1 MEYPQPSSNGE
12 VTNTDSRFTNLI
24 RSLTPETQYIPTQ
37 INPAD
42 YDVSRLANAGADA
55 ISPASFAAQNQAAA
69 ESQASEQN
77 SQEKENE
84 SDETEKGMKKD
95 DESDGNLLAMIFKII
110 PIGINIVKKGKTI
123 AQGFK
128 EVPIGLGQLIA
139 NVAIMTAILGIDT
152 WVFIVQLCVYLFKL
166 LICTVQK
173 LTDIPKCVVFY
184 FIDVIIFL
192 VVAVIVSILFM
203 IDMIFM
209 IKYWVGMS
217 CVEIFFM
224 SIGMIKVI
232 DEHIYSY
239 ASFRVFRY
247 PDPIINLCYR
257 CSTMGDTSGFW
268 AAAGRMFDDI
278 FVMLPSGI
286 GDPISEIIKGFK
298 HIFAFF
304 G

>member
-12 VTNTDSRFTNLI
+12 VTNTDSRFSNLI
-24 RSLTPETQYIPTQ
+24 QSLTPETQYIPAQ
-37 INPAD
+37 IDPVD
-42 YDVSRLANAGADA
+42 YDMSKLATAGADTV
-55 ISPASFAAQNQAAA
+55 SSMSSAAQDQAAA
-69 ESQASEQN
+69 ESQAAEQN
-77 SQEKENE
+77 SQEKEAE
-84 SDETEKGMKKD
+84 SNETEKGMKKD

-128 EVPIGLGQLIA
+128 EVPIGLSQLIA

-152 WVFIVQLCVYLFKL
+152 FNFAVQLCVYLFKL

-184 FIDVIIFL
+184 FIDVVIFI
-192 VVAVIVSILFM
+192 VIAVIVSILFM

-217 CVEIFFM
+217 CVELFFM
-224 SIGMIKVI
+224 ALGMIKSL
-232 DEHIYSY
+232 DELIHSY
-239 ASFRVFRY
+239 ASVHMFRY

-268 AAAGRMFDDI
+268 TAAGRMFDDI
-278 FVMLPSGI
+278 FIMLPSGI

>member
-24 RSLTPETQYIPTQ
+24 RSLTPDTQYIPTQ
-37 INPAD
+37 IDPAD
-42 YDVSRLANAGADA
+42 YDVSKLVNAGADA
-55 ISPASFAAQNQAAA
+55 ISSASSAAQDQAAA
-69 ESQASEQN
+69 ESQAAEQN
-77 SQEKENE
+77 SQEKEDESNETENGMNKADE
-84 SDETEKGMKKD
+84 SDE
-95 DESDGNLLAMIFKII
+95 NLLAMIFKII
-110 PIGINIVKKGKTI
+110 PIGINIVKKGNTI

-139 NVAIMTAILGIDT
+139 NVAIMTAIVGIDT
-152 WVFIVQLCVYLFKL
+152 FNFAVQLCVYLFKL

-184 FIDVIIFL
+184 FIDVVIFL

-209 IKYWVGMS
+209 IKSWVGIS
-217 CVEIFFM
+217 CVETFFM
-224 SIGMIKVI
+224 AIGMITVI
-232 DEHIYSY
+232 DELVYSH
-239 ASFRVFRY
+239 ASFHVFRY

>member
-24 RSLTPETQYIPTQ
+24 KSLMTKSEYIPTK
-37 INPAD
+37 IDPTD
-42 YDVSRLANAGADA
+42 YDVSKLANAGADA
-55 ISPASFAAQNQAAA
+55 ISSAAASAQDQAAA
-69 ESQASEQN
+69 ESQAAEQN
-77 SQEKENE
+77 SQDKENE
-84 SDETEKGMKKD
+84 ADEDEKGMKKG
-95 DESDGNLLAMIFKII
+95 DESDGNLLAMIFGIVKV
-110 PIGINIVKKGKTI
+110 GINIVKKGKTI

-128 EVPIGLGQLIA
+128 EVPIGLGQLVA

-152 WVFIVQLCVYLFKL
+152 FNFAVQLCVYLFKL

-184 FIDVIIFL
+184 FIDVVIFI
-192 VVAVIVSILFM
+192 VIAVIVSILFM

-217 CVEIFFM
+217 CVETFFM
-224 SIGMIKVI
+224 AVGMIKVL
-232 DEHIYSY
+232 DELIYSY
-239 ASFRVFRY
+239 ASVHVFRY

-268 AAAGRMFDDI
+268 TAAGRMFDDI

>member
-24 RSLTPETQYIPTQ
+24 KSLMTKSEYIPTQ
-37 INPAD
+37 IDPAD
-42 YDVSRLANAGADA
+42 YDMSKLATAGADA
-55 ISPASFAAQNQAAA
+55 VSSMSSAAQNQAAA
-69 ESQASEQN
+69 ESQAAEQN
-77 SQEKENE
+77 SQDKEAE
-84 SDETEKGMKKD
+84 ADEDEKGMKKD
-95 DESDGNLLAMIFKII
+95 DESDGNLLAMIFGIVKV
-110 PIGINIVKKGKTI
+110 GINIVKKGKTI

-152 WVFIVQLCVYLFKL
+152 FNFAVQLCVYLFKL

-173 LTDIPKCVVFY
+173 LTDIPKCAVFY
-184 FIDVIIFL
+184 FIDVVIFI

-209 IKYWVGMS
+209 IKSWVGMS
-217 CVEIFFM
+217 CVELFFM
-224 SIGMIKVI
+224 AIGMIKVL
-232 DEHIYSY
+232 DELIYSY
-239 ASFRVFRY
+239 AEVHVFRY
-247 PDPIINLCYR
+247 PEPIINLCYR

-268 AAAGRMFDDI
+268 TAVGRMFDDI